1 MASLIRW
8 CAQRVAIS
16 HVGHGFLQLST
27 HSSFPWLI
35 VHGLSVAFLVFFAH
49 EVLAVRSGAAALKA
63 LLAAAANP
71 QLADREGNTPLAL
84 ARTRNDAAMVRM
96 LEQVGEGV
104 QRLAPPPGQ

>member
-49 EVLAVRSGAAALKA
+49 EVLAVRSGAAALKP
-63 LLAAAANP
+63 LLAVGGNT
-71 QLADREGNTPLAL
+71 QLADNEGSTRKRQPPLQPCAS
-84 ARTRNDAAMVRM
+84 MVRM